1 MIRRWLPPRL
11 LMGVLIGVVALYAC
25 AVLGLF
31 LFGRALIYHPDP
43 AVIALGADDPS
54 AIEDIRIETPDGQ
67 TLRAW
72 WMAPEP
78 GEPVFLYFDG
88 NGGRLHLQ
96 GYRFANVAEQG
107 AGMLAVAYRGYAG
120 STGSPSEAALHAD
133 ARVAYDWL
141 RTKVDA
147 EHIVIHGFSLGTGV
161 AVRLAAEVPAQ
172 ALIMEAPYTAIV
184 DLAAANVR
192 FVPVRVLMQD
202 RFLSRD
208 WIGKVRTPVLIVHGD
223 ADDVIPIAHAE
234 RMFALAREP
243 KQFVPVPGGGHSTLV
258 NDGLY
263 DHVWSFLRMAP
274 MEAEDGG

>member
-1 MIRRWLPPRL
+1 MIRRWLLR
-11 LMGVLIGVVALYAC
+11 GLIGLVALYAC
-25 AVLGLF
+25 LLVGLF
-31 LFGRALIYHPDP
+31 FFGRALIYHPDP
-43 AVIALGADDPS
+43 AVIALGANDP
-54 AIEDIRIETPDGQ
+54 AGIEDIRIETPDGQ

-78 GEPVFLYFDG
+78 GKPVFLYFDG

-96 GYRFANVAEQG
+96 GYRFAKVAEQG

-133 ARVAYDWL
+133 ARVAYNWL

-147 EHIVIHGFSLGTGV
+147 ERIVIHGFSLGTGV
-161 AVRLAAEVPAQ
+161 AVRLAAQAPAR

-192 FVPVRVLMQD
+192 LVPVRLIMQD

-208 WIGKVRTPVLIVHGD
+208 WIGKVRTPLLIVHGD
-223 ADDVIPIAHAE
+223 ADEVIPIAHAE

-243 KQFVPVPGGGHSTLV
+243 KALVRVPGGGHSTLV
-258 NDGLY
+258 SDGLY
-263 DHVWSFLRMAP
+263 HHVWTFLRMAP
-274 MEAEDGG
+274 METEDGG